1 MFIRYCTTT
10 EPVSA
15 NRTLGFLMVLL
26 VTGFLV
32 SPESLS
38 ASEFKQSAYIL
49 TPDVVYGQAD
59 VKTEDGIKPRALWMD
74 VYQPAASEK
83 KDRPAVIMTF
93 GGSFHRGGPRYR
105 FRLDGVRDDS
115 MGDYCRRL
123 AEQGYVCFAI
133 DYRLAPENPV
143 PARQGYGDN
152 DLDLTAIRYMLPH
165 VNKIRLQMQLAPF
178 DPNNERDVDTM
189 LAAVLA
195 AAEDLR
201 QAIRH
206 IRAHADR
213 YGIDPQRLA
222 LGGFSAGAI
231 TSMNVAHGL
240 KEPVAGV
247 FSLSGG
253 YAGFH
258 IADRLT
264 RDSAEVLWFVGEN
277 DLPGIRKFLPV
288 LLSIYE
294 KTGVPHE
301 LVWVPGFGHFY
312 PAAVPSL
319 SADGRKLSVDARIV
333 EFLQRVIGKE

>member
-1 MFIRYCTTT
+1 MFTSPCISTA
-10 EPVSA
+10 PASA
-15 NRTLGFLMVLL
+15 NRTLGFLLVLL

-32 SPESLS
+32 SPKSQS
-38 ASEFKQSAYIL
+38 ASGLQQPAYIL
-49 TPDVVYGQAD
+49 TPDVVYGQGD
-59 VKTEDGIKPRALWMD
+59 VKTEDGIKQRALWMD
-74 VYQPAASEK
+74 VYQPAASTK
-83 KDRPAVIMTF
+83 TDRPAVIMTF

-105 FRLDGVRDDS
+105 FQLDGVRDDS
-115 MGDYCRRL
+115 MADYCRRL

-133 DYRLAPENPV
+133 DYRLAPEHPV
-143 PARQGYGDN
+143 PARQSYEDE
-152 DLDLTAIRYMLPH
+152 DLDLTAIGFMLPH

-178 DPNNERDVDTM
+178 DPNNERDVDAM
-189 LAAVLA
+189 LDAVLA
-195 AAEDLR
+195 AAEDLQ

-206 IRAHADR
+206 VRAHADR
-213 YGIDPQRLA
+213 YGIDPERLA

-231 TSMNVAHGL
+231 TSMNVAHVL

-253 YAGFH
+253 YAGFQ

-264 RDSAEVLWFVGEN
+264 PDSAPVLLFVGEN
-277 DLPGIRKFLPV
+277 DLPGIQQFLPA
-288 LLSIYE
+288 LLYIYD

-319 SADGRKLSVDARIV
+319 SADGRKQSVDGRIV
-333 EFLQRVIGKE
+333 EFLQWVIGTP